1 MDLFLNDFLRNL
13 PNIDPDVFKNHVSSM
28 MKVKQHEDLN
38 IAEEVDRNWK
48 EVTDETYSFE
58 RLNNE

>member
-1 MDLFLNDFLRNL
+1 MRCSQMQ
-13 PNIDPDVFKNHVSSM
+13 VSSM
-28 MKVKQHEDLN
+28 MEIKQHEDLN

-58 RLNNE
+58 RLNNEV